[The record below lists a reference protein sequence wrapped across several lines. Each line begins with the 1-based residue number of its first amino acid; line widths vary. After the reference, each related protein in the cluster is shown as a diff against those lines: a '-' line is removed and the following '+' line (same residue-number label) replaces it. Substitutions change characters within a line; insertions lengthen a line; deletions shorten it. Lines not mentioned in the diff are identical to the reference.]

1 MNKLNWLEGFLFYL
15 FFSYLYAVLIKPILP
30 TVFPPSPMCFIFS
43 PTESTWLC
51 LNGHGVSSQNHI
63 PEEDS
68 PYSSRIHHLPVS
80 RSGASRTLLCW
91 DFGCFDLGQV
101 LSTCWHLSS
110 CAQQPCHARQLLCC
124 GSLLT
129 SASTTY
135 PLFCACWPV
144 VGLCIKHKNK
154 HLWGWEGA
162 LICVIGNLGCSLL
175 LCLFSRVRVGGSSLW
190 LRQPW
195 VFGPINSA
203 NSWVTWVRSEPQVQ
217 SERLVILTASVPLFT
232 LGHILPDWLVIA
244 FKVHSCCL
252 LFSPSRRLT
261 SCQYQVDSS
270 MFYDSNICD
279 VFGA

>member
-1 MNKLNWLEGFLFYL
+1 MLFW
-15 FFSYLYAVLIKPILP
+15 SNPSPILP

-43 PTESTWLC
+43 PTESTWFC
-51 LNGHGVSSQNHI
+51 LNGHGIESPAWACVSSQDHI
-63 PEEDS
+63 PEGDS
-68 PYSSRIHHLPVS
+68 PYSARIHHLPMS
-80 RSGASRTLLCW
+80 RSEASRTLPCW

-154 HLWGWEGA
+154 HLQGWEGA

-175 LCLFSRVRVGGSSLW
+175 LCPFSRVRVGGSSLW
-190 LRQPW
+190 LRQRGFLARSTQLMSNVSKEW
-195 VFGPINSA
+195 ASSPI
-203 NSWVTWVRSEPQVQ
+203 REIGYLQ
-217 SERLVILTASVPLFT
+217 PLF
-232 LGHILPDWLVIA
+232 LY
-244 FKVHSCCL
+244 
-252 LFSPSRRLT
+252 SPLAI
-261 SCQYQVDSS
+261 SCQT
-270 MFYDSNICD
+270 
-279 VFGA
+279 GW